1 MKTLNQYFEFPLTA
15 TYNVIHD
22 KKGNRVID
30 VRSWGYLTGRGGGL
44 ALDSEVASEI
54 QDGWAIEIEV
64 PLAPTATANRM
75 TAAIPMGIR
84 FLLTYLDTRY
94 DQ

>member
-1 MKTLNQYFEFPLTA
+1 VKTLNQYFEFPLTA

-54 QDGWAIEIEV
+54 QDGWAIEIAEALNAQNLLQKSDDNSEV
-64 PLAPTATANRM
+64 GR
-75 TAAIPMGIR
+75 
-84 FLLTYLDTRY
+84 
-94 DQ
+94 